1 MKLVNLQEARYA
13 SSFKQTAR
21 WLSREDWEQLSPGL
35 QSFTQQYKELLNDV
49 YNELLDRLEQKIDAS
64 QGWGVEGWQTHEEAA
79 DTYSYQELEKIVDS
93 RQMEPHKYMEPLL
106 DLMNNELT

>member
-13 SSFKQTAR
+13 SAFKQTAS

-35 QSFTQQYKELLNDV
+35 QSFTQQYKDLLNDV
-49 YNELLDRLEQKIDAS
+49 HNELLDRLEALDTD
-64 QGWGVEGWQTHEEAA
+64 GWGVDDWQTHEEAA

-93 RQMEPHKYMEPLL
+93 RQMDPHKYMEPLL
-106 DLMNNELT
+106 DLMNNKLT